1 LETVTIYNATENS
14 YNISVRH
21 VFTYY
26 ETEEIDSDHMKTGT
40 LGIYGNGEAE
50 SETWTHDIDMPT
62 PTHLNESETEIP
74 AYDDFVKIRM
84 V

>member
-1 LETVTIYNATENS
+1 
-14 YNISVRH
+14 
-21 VFTYY
+21 
-26 ETEEIDSDHMKTGT
+26 MKTGT

-50 SETWTHDIDMPT
+50 SETWTHDIDMHT
-62 PTHLNESETEIP
+62 PIHLNESETENP